1 MPGCFGYPDDG
12 CGRRGN
18 RHGQSESFDAAEAVT
33 NALGEQDVGTPPHRC
48 TESESDTSDIDGAEP
63 GLGEQHDAQ

>member
-1 MPGCFGYPDDG
+1 MPGCFGHSDDG

-18 RHGQSESFDAAEAVT
+18 RHGQSQSLDAPEAVT
-33 NALGEQDVGTPPHRC
+33 DTLGEQDVGAPPHRG
-48 TESESDTSDIDGAEP
+48 TESESDTGDIDGAEP